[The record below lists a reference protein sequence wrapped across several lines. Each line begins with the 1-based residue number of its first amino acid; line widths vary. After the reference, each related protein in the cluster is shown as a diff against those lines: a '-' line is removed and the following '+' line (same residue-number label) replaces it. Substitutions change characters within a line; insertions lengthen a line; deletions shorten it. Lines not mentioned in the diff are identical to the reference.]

1 MIKTDKRDRL
11 TILSMSIIMLLTH
24 IYRWT
29 NTMFNHDSLLVY
41 TNDTWWQ
48 YSLGRFLNPVYMWAR
63 GRIEAP
69 MVIGVLGSIYL
80 IVAAIL
86 LVRMFDLKK
95 PVYIIFFCGLMA
107 THESL
112 AYLNASFLMVFDA
125 YMLSFLFAVLA
136 VWTALFTKFKGH
148 YIASICAMV
157 ISTGI
162 YQNYIEVF
170 VFCVLVVLLRRL
182 LKGEETKV
190 LWLEG
195 WKCAGVV
202 ITSGV
207 VYYIL
212 QSLVQQYY
220 HLDPADSYN
229 GLTHLLDFNNIGFFK
244 QLINTWVNGFLYL
257 YNPEIIHRALSRGL
271 HFCVILY
278 AAYSFVRIIKD
289 RQLSKKDWV
298 LMLFLLLMMPFG
310 INLVYFLSGGLKY
323 SVMRYPFMLFYGLL
337 LMIMD
342 IAGEKEIRFPVFQKQ
357 ICVLVNLLLCLL
369 IMNHFIFANQLYLKK
384 HLNYE
389 TTQSII
395 TRMINRME
403 ETEGFI
409 PGETPIA
416 VLGYINDSPLSRK
429 RFKDDFDQDYF
440 AGAMHNTSISHTES
454 LQWYFNYILNYSNK
468 ILNDEETKEIKTWP
482 EVSEL
487 TVFPAEGSVK
497 MIQNVMVI
505 RVSEDLRSEQERYQ
519 YKNNPND

>member
-11 TILSMSIIMLLTH
+11 TILSMSVFMLLTH

-80 IVAAIL
+80 IVAAVL
-86 LVRMFDLKK
+86 LVHMFDLKK
-95 PVYIIFFCGLMA
+95 PVYIILFCGLMA

-136 VWTALFTKFKGH
+136 VWTALFTKFRGH
-148 YIASICAMV
+148 YIVSVCAMV
-157 ISTGI
+157 ISMGI

-170 VFCVLVVLLRRL
+170 VFCVLAVLLRRL
-182 LKGEETKV
+182 LKGEETKI

-202 ITSGV
+202 IVSGV

-212 QSLVQQYY
+212 QGLVLQYY

-229 GLTHLLDFNNIGFFK
+229 GLSRLFNYENTGILKLLLK
-244 QLINTWVNGFLYL
+244 TWVYGLRYAADVSVYHHAISLGLYL
-257 YNPEIIHRALSRGL
+257 CTA
-271 HFCVILY
+271 LY
-278 AAYSFVRIIKD
+278 AVYTFVRIIRNKQF
-289 RQLSKKDWV
+289 RKKEWC
-298 LMLFLLLMMPFG
+298 LLVWILVMMPFG
-310 INLVYFLSGGLKY
+310 INLVYFLSNGLKHG
-323 SVMRYPFMLFYGLL
+323 VMKYPFVLYYGLMFMVMDMAEPDLPVVRKQVYTAVNLAFCL
-337 LMIMD
+337 LM
-342 IAGEKEIRFPVFQKQ
+342 V
-357 ICVLVNLLLCLL
+357 
-369 IMNHFIFANQLYLKK
+369 NHFIFANQFYLKK
-384 HLNYE
+384 HLDYE
-389 TTQSII
+389 TTQQVV

-403 ETEGFI
+403 ETEGFVV
-409 PGETPIA
+409 GETPIA
-416 VLGYINDSPLSRK
+416 ILGYIDDSPLARN
-429 RFKDDFDQDYF
+429 RFKRSENQDYSGGPGHPF
-440 AGAMHNTSISHTES
+440 SFSYTDSVQS
-454 LQWYFNYILNYSNK
+454 YFNYVANYPNK
-468 ILNDEETKEIKTWP
+468 IIGEPLLTEIEDWP

-487 TVFPAEGSVK
+487 PVFPAEGSVK
-497 MIQNVMVI
+497 MIRDVMVI
-505 RVSEDLRSEQERYQ
+505 RLSEDLRSEGERYQ
-519 YKNNPND
+519 YGSYKH